1 MTEPK
6 HDDTISAIRETSVL
20 VSFHGGYYNWKR
32 PDREIAAFVAQQKG
46 VNANVGEYKKNI
58 FAGSDALL
66 GSMKALIT
74 EARAY
79 HYLVTNPSPYDGE
92 AFLMN
97 VSIAPYKAKMIEFGH
112 RVEQLNA
119 QIETEWVSMQQ
130 AAQTALGPMFNPKDY
145 PTVQQVQADNYIK
158 TVFKPIPSGENIILS
173 GVDAQLRQEIA
184 DSVDSGLREAYK
196 AANLTA
202 WKRLLDIIDNAR
214 VNLAKGKGDGRFRTE
229 WHDNLSQL
237 LEVMDGLNITGDADL
252 HDFSQKAA
260 SLLDASPDVLKT
272 DEDRRFQMADKA
284 EDIFR
289 DMSTMFASIGGV
301 Q

>member
-1 MTEPK
+1 MK
-6 HDDTISAIRETSVL
+6 DDTISAIRETSVL

-32 PDREIAAFVAQQKG
+32 RDQKAEQTVATAHG
-46 VNANVGEYKKNI
+46 ISGNVGQYHKNL
-58 FAGSDALL
+58 FAGADALL
-66 GSMKALIT
+66 ASMKALVT

-97 VSIAPYKAKMIEFGH
+97 VAIAPYKAKMIEFTH
-112 RVEQLNA
+112 RQEQLNA
-119 QIETEWVSMQQ
+119 QIETEWASMQQ
-130 AAQTALGPMFNPKDY
+130 AAKTVLGPLFNSNEY
-145 PTVQQVQADNYIK
+145 PTIEQVKADSYIK
-158 TVFKPIPSGENIILS
+158 TVCKPIPSGENIILQ

-184 DSVDSGLREAYK
+184 DSVDSELREAYK

-260 SLLDASPDVLKT
+260 SLLNVSPDVLKE
-272 DEDRRFQMADKA
+272 DEDERSNMADKA

-289 DMSTMFASIGGV
+289 DMSVMFSSIGGK
-301 Q
+301 